1 MQRFSPQ
8 AVEAFLDA
16 IPEAL
21 LLVDEGGVIRYLNRH
36 AGRLFGYSPEDL
48 LGEVVERLLPES
60 LIEAHRDHR
69 RAYLRDGPRPR
80 EMGQRRVLQGRRCDG
95 SHFPVEVSLSPVFLD
110 ETVYVLGLV
119 REAVERL
126 EWGRCLEQR
135 QRAVLEE
142 AAWRGRLSRLMSERL
157 QRPMRQIR
165 QYAELLEQRHGRSL
179 DALGRECLESL
190 CYAARR
196 TERQLAGLQR
206 YLRLAEEGLA
216 RAPVALDAV
225 LQEVRRGLRFLIDD
239 REATVQVEG
248 DLPTV
253 EGDFALCVELFRQLL
268 DNALTHGGA
277 SPWVVVRQVDQ
288 DARWVVVSVRD
299 DGPGVPEALRERLF
313 EPFATAQ
320 PHSTGLGMGLAM
332 AQRIAQVHGGDLW
345 WAGGAEFRVRLP
357 RAD

>member
-8 AVEAFLDA
+8 ALEAFLDA
-16 IPEAL
+16 TPEAL
-21 LLVDEGGVIRYLNRH
+21 LVVDEAGVIRYLNRH
-36 AGRLFGYSPEDL
+36 AGRLFGYSPDAL

-60 LIEAHRDHR
+60 LSEVHRDHR

-95 SHFPVEVSLSPVFLD
+95 SLFAVEVSLAPVYLG
-110 ETVYVLGLV
+110 EAVYVLSLV

-126 EWGRCLEQR
+126 EWGRCLQR
-135 QRAVLEE
+135 RNRTALEE
-142 AAWRGRLSRLMSERL
+142 TAWRGRLSRLMSERL

-165 QYAELLEQRHGRSL
+165 QYAELLEQRHGQAL
-179 DALGRECLESL
+179 DAVGRECLEAL
-190 CYAARR
+190 CYTARR
-196 TERQLAGLQR
+196 TERQLVGLQR

-216 RAPVALDAV
+216 RGPVALDAV

-248 DLPTV
+248 VLPSV

-268 DNALTHGGA
+268 DNALTHGGS
-277 SPWVVVRQVDQ
+277 SPWVVVRQVEQ
-288 DARWVVVSVRD
+288 DERWVVVSVRD

-320 PHSTGLGMGLAM
+320 PGATGLGMGLAM
-332 AQRIAQVHGGDLW
+332 ARRIAQVHGGDLW
-345 WAGGAEFRVRLP
+345 WVGGAEFRVRLP
-357 RAD
+357 RAS